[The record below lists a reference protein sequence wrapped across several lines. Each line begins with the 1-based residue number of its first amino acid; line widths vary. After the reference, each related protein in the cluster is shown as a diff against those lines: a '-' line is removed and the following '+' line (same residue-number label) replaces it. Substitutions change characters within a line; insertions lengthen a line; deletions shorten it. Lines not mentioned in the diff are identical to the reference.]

1 MSSTRTTVKT
11 ATVEKERTGTVV
23 PHLQRQLAN
32 AFVLYANDKHY
43 HWQTFGPLFR
53 DLHLMF
59 DDFAGQVLG
68 TIDELAERIR
78 ILGHDIPITELRQMQ
93 EAATVH
99 STRPGQTMREMLE
112 EAHANSLAVIKEM
125 HDAID
130 AATGA
135 NDPGTVDTF
144 TRFIQIHEKQ
154 EWFLRQALQKRDGL
168 TA

>member
-1 MSSTRTTVKT
+1 MSSTRTAVKS
-11 ATVEKERTGTVV
+11 ATHAEERTGAVA

-32 AFVLYANDKHY
+32 AFVLYANLKHY
-43 HWQTFGPLFR
+43 HWQTFGPLFQ

-59 DDFAGQVLG
+59 DSFAGQILG

-78 ILGHDIPITELRQMQ
+78 ILGLDIPMIELRQMQ

-99 STRPGQTMREMLE
+99 SARPGQTMREMLE
-112 EAHANSLAVIKEM
+112 EAHTNSLAVIKEM
-125 HDAID
+125 RGSIA
-130 AATGA
+130 AATAA
-135 NDPGTVDTF
+135 NDPGTADTF

>member
-1 MSSTRTTVKT
+1 MSSTRTTPKG
-11 ATVEKERTGTVV
+11 ATHDKERTGAVV
-23 PHLQRQLAN
+23 PYLQRQLAN
-32 AFVLYANDKHY
+32 AFVLYANHKHY

-59 DDFAGQVLG
+59 DDFAGQILG

-78 ILGHDIPITELRQMQ
+78 ILGHDIPIIELRQMQ
-93 EAATVH
+93 EAATAH
-99 STRPGQTMREMLE
+99 SARHGQTMREMLE

-125 HDAID
+125 RDSID
-130 AATGA
+130 AATEV
-135 NDPGTVDTF
+135 NDPGTADTF